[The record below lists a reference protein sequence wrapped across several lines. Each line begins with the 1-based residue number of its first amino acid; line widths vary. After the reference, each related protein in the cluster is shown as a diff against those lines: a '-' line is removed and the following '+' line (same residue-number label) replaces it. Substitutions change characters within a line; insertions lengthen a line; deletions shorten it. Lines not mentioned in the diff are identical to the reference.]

1 MKLLMIFTCILL
13 TVTAVKAQ
21 VLSSTGG
28 KIYIGAAAGPSFPL
42 GDFGDDNP
50 KSKASGYATAGYK
63 VELSAGIRLV
73 NIFEVSIM
81 GFRNVNPT
89 DPANLRAAV
98 NSQNPANNYN
108 VETNDWEMY
117 GAFGGLGISTPLP
130 KKFIM
135 DVRVMGGYINIKSP
149 EILLTTPLPDVY
161 YKVEG
166 KTVSTLGYFTS
177 LTFRYPVITKLFA
190 LLGFEYLAAIADF
203 NDVKTTSSMEGIVT
217 ESTASF
223 QRTLQAWTITAG
235 VKFFIL

>member
-1 MKLLMIFTCILL
+1 MKQLMILTCILL
-13 TVTAVKAQ
+13 TATSVTAQ
-21 VLSSTGG
+21 VLSQTGG

-42 GDFGDDNP
+42 ADFADDNP
-50 KSKASGYATAGYK
+50 ESKASGYATTGYK
-63 VELSAGIRLV
+63 LEISGGIRLI
-73 NIFEVSIM
+73 NIFEISIM

-89 DPANLRAAV
+89 DPANLRTAV

-108 VETNDWEMY
+108 VQTDDWEMY
-117 GAFGGLGISTPLP
+117 GAFGGLGISYPLP

-135 DVRVMGGYINIKSP
+135 DVRIMGGYINVKSP

-177 LTFRYPVITKLFA
+177 LTVRYPVITKLFA
-190 LLGFEYLAAIADF
+190 LVGFEYLAAIADF
-203 NDVKTTSSMEGIVT
+203 NDVKTISSIEGAVT

-235 VKFFIL
+235 LKFFIL